1 MMRFL
6 HILLMISLFLSST
19 VHAETNT
26 PSVQIAFVRDGY
38 LWLKTEDK
46 EEKLTDGK
54 AVFPYPPQWSFD
66 GKMLLYQKEVT
77 GSIIGTSDTSNELW
91 VYDTATNKHQ
101 KFFYDGYNPKWSPT
115 ENSVAFNQA
124 GVLNISNFK
133 GFYNI
138 ALGVD
143 DYEWLP
149 NGKGFIASSSA
160 SLRPDGWTHPVL
172 YTISIEEGYQNLSS
186 LTKHVKKLFVIPKEV
201 GKNDVKI
208 LSIGAEKFA
217 FSPNGQWI
225 SFVISPTAS
234 WAMDSDM
241 LAIISAD
248 GTDFE
253 IIDEVILEFTPQWA
267 LTQNTLGY
275 IAGGGRIVFG
285 FKNKNLK
292 VTEFPSSHTVNLTPE
307 NYAEMGFAWVDDN
320 SLIVSRVQETE
331 WSNDPEE
338 RPKPILYFL
347 SLSEQRQVKLTD
359 PPKGEGDYEP
369 QFVPSINKIT
379 WIRKNDLAESSG
391 DLWLADL
398 NGEDAKVWIH
408 EVESYAFYPS

>member
-26 PSVQIAFVRDGY
+26 SSVKIAFVRDGY

-46 EEKLTDGK
+46 EEKLTDEKPFSLTLPNGHLTEK
-54 AVFPYPPQWSFD
+54 CCFIR
-66 GKMLLYQKEVT
+66 KEVP

-149 NGKGFIASSSA
+149 NGKGFIASSNA

-241 LAIISAD
+241 LAIISAE

-267 LTQNTLGY
+267 ITQNTIGY

-292 VTEFPSSHTVNLTPE
+292 VTELPSSHTVNLTPE
-307 NYAEMGFAWVDDN
+307 NYAEFGLCIGGSHN
-320 SLIVSRVQETE
+320 SLDRIQG
-331 WSNDPEE
+331 
-338 RPKPILYFL
+338 F
-347 SLSEQRQVKLTD
+347 
-359 PPKGEGDYEP
+359 
-369 QFVPSINKIT
+369 
-379 WIRKNDLAESSG
+379 RK
-391 DLWLADL
+391 L
-398 NGEDAKVWIH
+398 NGPMTLKNARNRYCI
-408 EVESYAFYPS
+408 SYHYLNSVKSN